1 LEYGEHPYVSAE
13 EVKKALALKASFSA
27 MLDQMQ

>member
-1 LEYGEHPYVSAE
+1 VSAD